1 MLRQQHRH
9 IEQGLALLETQADDC
24 EAEFATLVVALT
36 AHLAAEANVF
46 YVAAEKALG
55 QSLGPQREH
64 HQRVRDAVSRAAG
77 ASGDAK
83 SFPRLLFHLTE
94 AFKVHARVEER
105 AVHPSL
111 ESAMGD
117 RSLEALGAKL
127 AAFHSAVTA
136 ALARAGGPE
145 S

>member
-24 EAEFATLVVALT
+24 EAEFATLVVELT
-36 AHLAAEANVF
+36 AHLAAEANV
-46 YVAAEKALG
+46 YYSAAEKALG
-55 QSLGPQREH
+55 QQLGEQRRH
-64 HQRVRDAVSRAAG
+64 HERVREAVCRAAD

-83 SFPRLLFHLTE
+83 TFPRLLFHLAE
-94 AFKVHARVEER
+94 AFKTHARVEER

-117 RSLEALGAKL
+117 RSLEALGARV

-136 ALARAGGPE
+136 ALRHRDDCC
-145 S
+145 